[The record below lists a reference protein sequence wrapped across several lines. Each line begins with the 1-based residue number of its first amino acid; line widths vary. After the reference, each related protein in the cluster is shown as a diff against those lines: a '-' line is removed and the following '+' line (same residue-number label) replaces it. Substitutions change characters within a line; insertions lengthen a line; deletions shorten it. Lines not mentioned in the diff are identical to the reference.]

1 MAGLL
6 QAVAAARAV
15 EETEE
20 AGDAAQEAREGK
32 LRRGGEQPP
41 PFPPPQ
47 GLDSP
52 TVASPPKPRHS
63 RKGGQSA
70 VRRRPQPW
78 PRPSS
83 LDPEEVRL
91 SSEDEV
97 PSPEQSRKIA
107 LAALTAT
114 RVALMEKEARAR
126 AAKAE
131 RTAREAKVGA
141 AAGAQ
146 VEAGAEVAVREAW
159 NPTVLLNE
167 FRRGQAEAPPSP
179 KLGLGLGLGLGAVE
193 TEETRRF
200 RAGRRRFVEEA
211 LRNIGA
217 DYDTIDCCGL
227 VRLCVHALPDVFNGF
242 RLDRCNQGVML
253 ETLKHAMITD
263 PRDLQLGDLIFY
275 SADVSCVHRCSFVCS
290 FARLFLCSSSCQPP
304 QLSSPPKPG

>member
-6 QAVAAARAV
+6 QTVAAARAA

-20 AGDAAQEAREGK
+20 AGDAAREAREALEGK

-52 TVASPPKPRHS
+52 TVASPPKPCHS

-83 LDPEEVRL
+83 LDPEEVLL

-97 PSPEQSRKIA
+97 PSPEQSRKMA
-107 LAALTAT
+107 LTALTAT

-131 RTAREAKVGA
+131 RTAREAKG
-141 AAGAQ
+141 
-146 VEAGAEVAVREAW
+146 VE
-159 NPTVLLNE
+159 
-167 FRRGQAEAPPSP
+167 RR
-179 KLGLGLGLGLGAVE
+179 
-193 TEETRRF
+193 
-200 RAGRRRFVEEA
+200 
-211 LRNIGA
+211 
-217 DYDTIDCCGL
+217 
-227 VRLCVHALPDVFNGF
+227 
-242 RLDRCNQGVML
+242 
-253 ETLKHAMITD
+253 
-263 PRDLQLGDLIFY
+263 
-275 SADVSCVHRCSFVCS
+275 
-290 FARLFLCSSSCQPP
+290 
-304 QLSSPPKPG
+304 